1 MAKTMFV
8 VTVNFKIKREN
19 IDAFRSSMKSQAD
32 NSLNLESDC
41 LRFDICYDPT
51 DGSECFLYEIYRNEA
66 AFKVHLESNH
76 FKTFDQTVAPWI
88 ESKTVN
94 TWFLAD

>member
-1 MAKTMFV
+1 MFV
-8 VTVNFKIKREN
+8 VTVNFQIKPDN
-19 IDAFRSSMKSQAD
+19 IVAFRSSMKSQAE

-51 DGSECFLYEIYRNEA
+51 DDSKCFLYEIYKNEA
-66 AFKVHLESNH
+66 AFKAHLESNH
-76 FKTFDQTVAPWI
+76 FKQFDQTVAPWI

-94 TWFLAD
+94 TWDLAD